1 MKDRT
6 KKRAKSA
13 PAIRPKATPQ
23 YNINNLPETILEDK
37 QVISSELFVEICRVW
52 LLRLHSCLLQ
62 NYCSMLVFNNLIT
75 LFNTFDKMQIYF
87 NCNFVL
93 FPQLIMNS
101 NKTSWRSKSPNT
113 RKYSEFQG
121 RFAKLNIL
129 SFWDWSFISV
139 IFKSRILFY
148 LPHLTDWYHSE
159 YCRIARYPSGCII
172 KFQ

>member
-1 MKDRT
+1 MQMMKDRT

-87 NCNFVL
+87 NCHFVL

-101 NKTSWRSKSPNT
+101 NKTSWDLQKSKHAKILRIPRT
-113 RKYSEFQG
+113 VRQIKYYELL
-121 RFAKLNIL
+121 RLIVY
-129 SFWDWSFISV
+129 I
-139 IFKSRILFY
+139 RHFY
-148 LPHLTDWYHSE
+148 
-159 YCRIARYPSGCII
+159 
-172 KFQ
+172 